1 MRARMMLT
9 RSETFATNQA
19 ALKGRVMSSCPKCGA
34 PMEEGFI
41 VDAFDRVQRVVSTWV
56 EGAPEKSLWNGV
68 RLRGKR
74 RIGTK
79 TFRCTKCGYLE
90 SYARS

>member
-1 MRARMMLT
+1 MLT

-19 ALKGRVMSSCPKCGA
+19 ALKGRAMSICPKCGA